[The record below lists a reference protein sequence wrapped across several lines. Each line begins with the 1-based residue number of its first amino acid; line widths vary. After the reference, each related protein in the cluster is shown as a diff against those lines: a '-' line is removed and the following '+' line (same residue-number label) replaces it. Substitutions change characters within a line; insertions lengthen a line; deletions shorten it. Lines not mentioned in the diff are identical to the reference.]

1 VVPCRADPPD
11 ERKSLKINS
20 TIGRLSTIAFLL
32 AYVVISVAGL
42 TLLKSQSEI
51 LSVRFVLGFLL
62 YGLGFV
68 MWYILLRMMPLSV
81 AFPIAAGSLIAATQ
95 LAGAVF
101 LDERLGAAH
110 LFGIAVIIA
119 GVVLVFAQQ

>member
-1 VVPCRADPPD
+1 MM
-11 ERKSLKINS
+11 
-20 TIGRLSTIAFLL
+20 GRLSTIAFLL
-32 AYVVISVAGL
+32 LYVVISVAGL

-95 LAGAVF
+95 LVGAFF

-110 LFGIAVIIA
+110 LVGIAVIIA

>member
-1 VVPCRADPPD
+1 MSA
-11 ERKSLKINS
+11 
-20 TIGRLSTIAFLL
+20 RLSTIVFLL
-32 AYVVISVAGL
+32 LYVAISVTGL

-51 LSVRFVLGFLL
+51 FSARFVLGFLL

-95 LAGAVF
+95 LVGSFF
-101 LDERLGAAH
+101 LDEKLGAMH
-110 LFGIAVIIA
+110 LLGIAVIIA
-119 GVVLVFAQQ
+119 GVVLVFSQQ